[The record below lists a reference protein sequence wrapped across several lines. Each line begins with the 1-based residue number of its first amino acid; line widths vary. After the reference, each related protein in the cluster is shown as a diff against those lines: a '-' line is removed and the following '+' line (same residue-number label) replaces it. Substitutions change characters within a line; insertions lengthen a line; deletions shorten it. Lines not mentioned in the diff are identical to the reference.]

1 MFATVTLNVNG
12 FGKVRTSDGFNCV
25 YDQST
30 GSQSCSL
37 TYLKGQTVTFHPQPI
52 NGSDYTSSFAEWSG
66 GSCSGTGDCTM
77 TIAGDVTIDAQFAA
91 VGVPVY
97 VEPLPLPSSAHVFNY
112 APVVSPEYD
121 PEPSVCKPFAA
132 GNVAQGTMDLQ
143 IGLPPFAGP
152 VDVYLALYAP
162 AINPGIYLIVPLAPS
177 GYTVAPLSSGLVPW
191 ETAVTYPE
199 FQSFFGSVPLAGWP
213 PGQYYLGMLVT
224 PSGATLLTD
233 YYFWVS
239 AFSVQ

>member
-1 MFATVTLNVNG
+1 MTVT
-12 FGKVRTSDGFNCV
+12 
-25 YDQST
+25 
-30 GSQSCSL
+30 
-37 TYLKGQTVTFHPQPI
+37 
-52 NGSDYTSSFAEWSG
+52 
-66 GSCSGTGDCTM
+66 
-77 TIAGDVTIDAQFAA
+77 GDVTINAQFAA

-97 VEPLPLPSSAHVFNY
+97 IEPLPLPSSAHVFNY

-121 PEPSVCKPFAA
+121 PDPSVCKPFAA

-162 AINPGIYLIVPLAPS
+162 AINPGEIYLIVPQAPS

-191 ETAVTYPE
+191 ETAVTDPE
-199 FQSFFGSVPLAGWP
+199 FQSFFGSVSLAGWP
-213 PGQYYLGMLVT
+213 LGPYYLMTLVT
-224 PSGATLLTD
+224 PVGAGNLTN

-239 AFSVQ
+239 TFTIQ